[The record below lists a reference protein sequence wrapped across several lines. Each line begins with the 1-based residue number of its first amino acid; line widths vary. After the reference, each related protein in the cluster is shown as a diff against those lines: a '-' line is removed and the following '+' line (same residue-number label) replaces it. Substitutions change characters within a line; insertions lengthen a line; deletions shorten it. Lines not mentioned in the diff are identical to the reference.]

1 MAEEKVNSLVMIQNE
16 LKAPKNQF
24 NKFGNY
30 HYRSCEDILNALKPL
45 LFKHHAHLIMTDK
58 PVMVGDWHYI
68 EATANYEAPDIK
80 KVSQAYA
87 REDETRKGMSA
98 SQATGA
104 ASSYARKYALNGL
117 FLIDDA
123 KDSDTNEYQNQTRQ
137 SSQKAERSQQPK
149 MNNHAK
155 SNPTIMNAKKQLI
168 DTFIK
173 QIGKFIGKTAP
184 ADLKAIHDEAI
195 KLSKN
200 DSRWEKANLE
210 EKATITAGVLEKWR
224 DSMKK

>member
-1 MAEEKVNSLVMIQNE
+1 MVETEQDSLTMIQNE

-149 MNNHAK
+149 MNNHANSLLK
-155 SNPTIMNAKKQLI
+155 SKKQLI
-168 DTFIK
+168 GVYIQKIANEMGLGKDAATKK
-173 QIGKFIGKTAP
+173 QIQS
-184 ADLKAIHDEAI
+184 EA
-195 KLSKN
+195 LAQAAKN
-200 DSRWEKANLE
+200 PHWEEASSLEKANLT
-210 EKATITAGVLEKWR
+210 ATILQKRAE
-224 DSMKK
+224 SYKK

>member
-30 HYRSCEDILNALKPL
+30 YYRSCEDILNALKPL

-58 PVMVGDWHYI
+58 PVLVGDWHYI

-117 FLIDDA
+117 FLIDDT

-137 SSQKAERSQQPK
+137 STPEAKRTQQSK
-149 MNNHAK
+149 MNNNANSLLK
-155 SNPTIMNAKKQLI
+155 SKKQLI
-168 DTFIK
+168 GVYIQKIADEMGLGKDAATKK
-173 QIGKFIGKTAP
+173 QIQS
-184 ADLKAIHDEAI
+184 EA
-195 KLSKN
+195 LVQAAKN
-200 DSRWEKANLE
+200 PHWEEASSLEKANLT
-210 EKATITAGVLEKWR
+210 ATILQKRAE
-224 DSMKK
+224 SYKK

>member
-1 MAEEKVNSLVMIQNE
+1 MAETEQDSLTMIQNE

-30 HYRSCEDILNALKPL
+30 YYRSCEDILNALKPL
-45 LFKHHAHLIMTDK
+45 LFKHHAHLTITDK
-58 PVMVGDWHYI
+58 AVMIGDWHYI

-117 FLIDDA
+117 FLIDDT

-137 SSQKAERSQQPK
+137 STSKAGAQQSK

-155 SNPTIMNAKKQLI
+155 SKPAITSAKKQLI

-173 QIGKFIGKTAP
+173 QVGQLMGKTTP
-184 ADLKAIHDEAI
+184 TDLKAIHDEAI